1 MVFLLCLDFHGVV
14 VYQAIPR
21 EVTEA
26 IYAACK
32 SGDFD
37 LANKEVNNVI
47 AEGYPVSQMLAQV
60 LFFLS
65 LTNFHCHCPIFN

>member
-1 MVFLLCLDFHGVV
+1 MHGIPFVPWFSWCCG
-14 VYQAIPR
+14 YQAIPL
-21 EVTEA
+21 EVTKA
-26 IYAACK
+26 IIAACK

-65 LTNFHCHCPIFN
+65 LANFHC